1 MILRFTK
8 KAFNLAQ
15 SALSILMILVAAGA
29 TETMCIGT
37 MPYLSTAGAS
47 ANLRLV
53 LLATPHATVAIF
65 ATDCAN
71 EFVLF
76 VLEIALGTVM
86 SFLAT
91 DQTSDYPVLFVLKVH
106 TFYILLVWVGCQK

>member
-1 MILRFTK
+1 
-8 KAFNLAQ
+8 
-15 SALSILMILVAAGA
+15 
-29 TETMCIGT
+29 MCTGT

-47 ANLRLV
+47 SILRLV

-71 EFVLF
+71 DSVLLI
-76 VLEIALGTVM
+76 LETALTTVM

-91 DQTSDYPVLFVLKVH
+91 DQTSDYPVLFVLKVP
-106 TFYILLVWVGCQK
+106 TFYILFVWVECQKELTS